1 MAAASNSS
9 PVLPSIWSANS
20 FSDFAMAVFSTMFT
34 SERFWA
40 DPGMRNSNLLP
51 VNAKGLVRLRSV
63 LSLMKLGST
72 STPRSMDT
80 RSAEV

>member
-1 MAAASNSS
+1 
-9 PVLPSIWSANS
+9 
-20 FSDFAMAVFSTMFT
+20 MAVFSTMFT